1 MKLRKANHNANID
14 IEDPAIT
21 AHASRRL
28 EEDDDVL
35 FAEKHKKRNR
45 STSFDK
51 KHIIFLITGITGLVG
66 GIACLVAGIVLS
78 PGVKTALDFSGVSTS
93 AESSAAY
100 SALTGE
106 PLADSS
112 LKNSPAY
119 CVQTPNGTDGARPQ
133 VGLTEAGVVFEAIAE
148 AGITRFAAIYQNP
161 KSAIIGPIRSLRMYY
176 LEWDTP
182 FDCTVVHAGGADD
195 ALSAVASGGYKD
207 LSEDYSYMYR
217 GTYGSRLWNNLFT
230 TSAYLQKYSTDSGH
244 NTSDIKGFAR
254 MTPEES
260 IKARIDSGAVEKLD
274 ITKATSADTSE
285 MVPGTTSIDL
295 NFGGWDNF
303 NVHYEYDASTNTYAR
318 SYASGADHEVY
329 KCTEED
335 LGEKNP
341 EDVCTLTQ
349 VTPSVVVAMMVR
361 ENISSDGYHEDITT
375 IGTGDAYIFQNG
387 TAIEG
392 SWSKNSVGEQ
402 IKFFDKSGKEIAL
415 APGQTFVSAM
425 PNYGSVEY

>member
-35 FAEKHKKRNR
+35 FVEKHKKRNR

-51 KHIIFLITGITGLVG
+51 KHIIFLVTGITGLVG

-78 PGVKTALDFSGVSTS
+78 PGTKTALDFSGVSTS
-93 AESSAAY
+93 AESSATY
-100 SALTGE
+100 STLTGE

-182 FDCTVVHAGGADD
+182 FDCTIVHAGGADD

-244 NTSDIKGFAR
+244 NTSDIKGF
-254 MTPEES
+254 
-260 IKARIDSGAVEKLD
+260 
-274 ITKATSADTSE
+274 
-285 MVPGTTSIDL
+285 TTH
-295 NFGGWDNF
+295 G
-303 NVHYEYDASTNTYAR
+303 
-318 SYASGADHEVY
+318 
-329 KCTEED
+329 K
-335 LGEKNP
+335 P
-341 EDVCTLTQ
+341 
-349 VTPSVVVAMMVR
+349 
-361 ENISSDGYHEDITT
+361 ISS
-375 IGTGDAYIFQNG
+375 A
-387 TAIEG
+387 ARL
-392 SWSKNSVGEQ
+392 NSSYV
-402 IKFFDKSGKEIAL
+402 L
-415 APGQTFVSAM
+415 A
-425 PNYGSVEY
+425 